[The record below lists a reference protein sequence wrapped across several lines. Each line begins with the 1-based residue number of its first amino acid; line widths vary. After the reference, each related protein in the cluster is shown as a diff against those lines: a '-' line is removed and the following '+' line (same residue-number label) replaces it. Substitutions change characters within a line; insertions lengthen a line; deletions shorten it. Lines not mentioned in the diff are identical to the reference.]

1 MKVSEM
7 TIGDVLKLPEFKE
20 NLQAV
25 MAAIKKDRWIAKEN
39 AYHARNE
46 LKRHPI
52 DTLDEIGYW
61 EANTMIALYTQICD
75 KTCGLSSALRKFVF
89 DVCTDAFN
97 HTIKKMLENEKAANP
112 SDGND

>member
-1 MKVSEM
+1 M
-7 TIGDVLKLPEFKE
+7 TIGDVLILPEFRE

-25 MAAIKKDRWIAKEN
+25 MAAVNKSRKQASESAKAQE
-39 AYHARNE
+39 AD

-52 DTLDEIGYW
+52 DTLIEIGYW
-61 EANTMIALYTQICD
+61 NANTMTAIYSQICD
-75 KTCGLSSALRKFVF
+75 KKSSLSASLRKFVY

-97 HTIKKMLENEKAANP
+97 NTIKKMLDDEKAANP

>member
-1 MKVSEM
+1 M
-7 TIGDVLKLPEFKE
+7 TIGDVLKLPEFRE

-25 MAAIKKDRWIAKEN
+25 MAAIRKDREQ
-39 AYHARNE
+39 ARERAQRVDND

-52 DTLDEIGYW
+52 DTLIEIGYW
-61 EANTMIALYTQICD
+61 NANTMTAIYSQICD
-75 KTCGLSSALRKFVF
+75 KKSSLSASLRKFVY

-97 HTIKKMLENEKAANP
+97 NTIKKMLDDEKAANP

>member
-1 MKVSEM
+1 M
-7 TIGDVLKLPEFKE
+7 TIGDVLKLPEYKE

-25 MAAIKKDRWIAKEN
+25 MAAIRKDREQARERAKWIDTD
-39 AYHARNE
+39 

-52 DTLDEIGYW
+52 DTLNEIGYW
-61 EANTMIALYTQICD
+61 NANTMIALYTQICD
-75 KTCGLSSALRKFVF
+75 KKCGLASALRKFVF

-97 HTIKKMLENEKAANP
+97 KTIKKLLDDEKAANP